1 LVDDR
6 TGNSGRPA
14 SLGRLTRLDWIVLGF
29 ALLTGVLGARRGF
42 LGTALSAVGVVVGA
56 LLGARLAPHLLS
68 DGARSPY
75 TPLVALLGAGAF
87 AVLFEAAGAT
97 VGGRL
102 RGALRFR
109 PLQGADSVAGFVL
122 GSAIGFVLVWVFGAV
137 ALQFPGQTRLRQE
150 AQRSEVLQK
159 LNEIAPPSR
168 ALRALARVDPFPTIV
183 GPLAPVEPPNPAV
196 LRVAGVRIAH
206 PSVVRVLGTACG
218 LAVSGSGWVAAPG
231 LVVTNA
237 HVVAGQDD
245 TTVEAPGSRRL
256 GAEAV
261 AFDPTNDVALLRVRG
276 LTARPLRLAEPDAGD
291 PVAILGYPENGPFR
305 ATPGRIGPT
314 VTIVT
319 DDALGRGPI
328 ARRIT
333 SFRGRVR
340 KGNSGGPA
348 VNARG
353 EVETTVFASRR
364 GADGGFGVP
373 TDFVRKA
380 VGAAREPVSTGDC

>member
-1 LVDDR
+1 MA
-6 TGNSGRPA
+6 SGP
-14 SLGRLTRLDWIVLGF
+14 SLTKLDWIVVGF
-29 ALLTGVLGARRGF
+29 ALLTGLLGARRGF
-42 LGTALSAVGVVVGA
+42 LASGLAAIGVVAGA

-68 DGARSPY
+68 DGSSSPY
-75 TPLVALLGAGAF
+75 TPLAALLGAGAF
-87 AVLFEAAGAT
+87 AVLFEAVGAT
-97 VGGRL
+97 LGGRL
-102 RGALRFR
+102 RGALRSR

-122 GSAIGFVLVWVFGAV
+122 GVAMGLVLVWVVGAV

-150 AQRSEVLQK
+150 AQRSEVLQR

-168 ALRALARVDPFPTIV
+168 ALRALARVDPFPSIV
-183 GPLAPVEPPNPAV
+183 GPLAPVEPPSARV
-196 LRVAGVRIAH
+196 LRTAGARAAA

-218 LAVSGSGWVAAPG
+218 LAVSGSGWVAAPS

-245 TTVEAPGSRRL
+245 TTVEAPGSDRL
-256 GAEAV
+256 DADAV
-261 AFDPTNDVALLRVRG
+261 AFDVVNDVAVLRVRG
-276 LTARPLRLAEPDAGD
+276 LGARPLRLVDSDAGD

-305 ATPGRIGPT
+305 ASAGRIGPT
-314 VTIVT
+314 VTVVT
-319 DDALGRGPI
+319 EDALGRDAV

-364 GADGGFGVP
+364 GSDGGFGVP
-373 TDFVRKA
+373 TDVVRKA
-380 VGAAREPVSTGDC
+380 IGTARAPVSTGGC

>member
-1 LVDDR
+1 V
-6 TGNSGRPA
+6 P
-14 SLGRLTRLDWIVLGF
+14 RLTRLDWIVLGF
-29 ALLTGVLGARRGF
+29 ALLTGLLGARRGF

-68 DGARSPY
+68 DGASSPY
-75 TPLVALLGAGAF
+75 TPLVALLAAGAF

-102 RGALRFR
+102 HGALRLR
-109 PLQGADSVAGFVL
+109 PLQGADSVGGFVL
-122 GSAIGFVLVWVFGAV
+122 GTAMGLVLAWVFGAV

-150 AQRSEVLQK
+150 AQRSEVLQR
-159 LNEIAPPSR
+159 LNEIAPPAR
-168 ALRALARVDPFPTIV
+168 ALRALARVDPFPSIV
-183 GPLAPVEPPNPAV
+183 GPLAPVEPPSPQV
-196 LRVAGVRIAH
+196 LRTPGVRTAA

-237 HVVAGQDD
+237 HVVAGQED
-245 TTVEAPGSRRL
+245 TTVQGPGTSRL
-256 GAEAV
+256 DADAV
-261 AFDPTNDVALLRVRG
+261 AFDATNDVAVLRVRG
-276 LTARPLRLAEPDAGD
+276 LGARPLRLAEPGSGD
-291 PVAILGYPENGPFR
+291 SVAILGYPENGPFR

-314 VTIVT
+314 VTVLT
-319 DDALGRGPI
+319 RDALGRETV

-333 SFRGRVR
+333 TFRGRVR

-364 GADGGFGVP
+364 GGSDGGFGVP
-373 TDFVRKA
+373 SDFVRKA
-380 VGAAREPVSTGDC
+380 LSRAREPVSTGGCAG

>member
-1 LVDDR
+1 V
-6 TGNSGRPA
+6 
-14 SLGRLTRLDWIVLGF
+14 
-29 ALLTGVLGARRGF
+29 
-42 LGTALSAVGVVVGA
+42 
-56 LLGARLAPHLLS
+56 
-68 DGARSPY
+68 
-75 TPLVALLGAGAF
+75 
-87 AVLFEAAGAT
+87 
-97 VGGRL
+97 
-102 RGALRFR
+102 
-109 PLQGADSVAGFVL
+109 
-122 GSAIGFVLVWVFGAV
+122 IGLVLVWVCGAV
-137 ALQFPGQTRLRQE
+137 ALQLPGQTRLRQE
-150 AQRSEVLQK
+150 AQRSEVLQR

-168 ALRALARVDPFPTIV
+168 ALRALARVDPFPSIV
-183 GPLAPVEPPNPAV
+183 GPLAPVEPPSPAV
-196 LRVAGVRIAH
+196 LRTPGVRTAY

-237 HVVAGQDD
+237 HVVAAQDD
-245 TTVEAPGSRRL
+245 TTVEAPGSGRL
-256 GAEAV
+256 DAEAV
-261 AFDPTNDVALLRVRG
+261 AFDSTNDVAVLRVRG
-276 LTARPLRLAEPDAGD
+276 LTARPLRAAEPGAGD

-305 ATPGRIGPT
+305 ATAGRIGPT
-314 VTIVT
+314 VTVVT
-319 DDALGRGPI
+319 DDALGGGPF

-380 VGAAREPVSTGDC
+380 LAGAREPVSTGGC

>member
-1 LVDDR
+1 L
-6 TGNSGRPA
+6 
-14 SLGRLTRLDWIVLGF
+14 IVLGF
-29 ALLTGVLGARRGF
+29 ALLTGFLGARRGF
-42 LGTALSAVGVVVGA
+42 LATALAAVGVVVGA

-68 DGARSPY
+68 EGSTSPY
-75 TPLVALLGAGAF
+75 TPLIALLSAGAF
-87 AVLFEAAGAT
+87 AVLFEAVGAT

-102 RGALRFR
+102 RGALRLR

-122 GSAIGFVLVWVFGAV
+122 GAAMGLVVVWVVGAV

-150 AQRSEVLQK
+150 AQRSEVLQR

-168 ALRALARVDPFPTIV
+168 ALRALARVDPFPSIV
-183 GPLAPVEPPNPAV
+183 GPLAPVEPPSPQV
-196 LRVAGVRIAH
+196 LRTPGVRTAA

-218 LAVSGSGWVAAPG
+218 LAVSGSGWVAASG

-245 TTVEAPGSRRL
+245 TTVEAPGSGRL
-256 GAEAV
+256 DAEAV
-261 AFDPTNDVALLRVRG
+261 AFDATNDVVVLRVPG
-276 LTARPLRLAEPDAGD
+276 LRARPLRLVEPDAGD

-305 ATPGRIGPT
+305 ATPGRVGPT
-314 VTIVT
+314 VTVVT
-319 DDALGRGPI
+319 EDALGRETV

-333 SFRGRVR
+333 TFRGRVR

-364 GADGGFGVP
+364 GSDGGFGVP

-380 VGAAREPVSTGDC
+380 LAGSGDLVSTGAC

>member
-1 LVDDR
+1 V
-6 TGNSGRPA
+6 P
-14 SLGRLTRLDWIVLGF
+14 RLTRLDWIVLGF
-29 ALLTGVLGARRGF
+29 ALLTGLLGARRGF

-68 DGARSPY
+68 DGASSPY
-75 TPLVALLGAGAF
+75 TPLVALLAAGAF

-102 RGALRFR
+102 HGALRLR

-122 GSAIGFVLVWVFGAV
+122 GTAMGLVLAWVFGAV

-150 AQRSEVLQK
+150 AQRSEVLQR
-159 LNEIAPPSR
+159 LNEIAPPAR
-168 ALRALARVDPFPTIV
+168 ALRALARVDPFPSIV
-183 GPLAPVEPPNPAV
+183 GPLAPVEPPSPQV
-196 LRVAGVRIAH
+196 LRTPGVRTAA

-237 HVVAGQDD
+237 HVVAGQED
-245 TTVEAPGSRRL
+245 TTVQGPGTSRL
-256 GAEAV
+256 DADAV
-261 AFDPTNDVALLRVRG
+261 AFDATNDVAVLRVRG
-276 LTARPLRLAEPDAGD
+276 LGARPLRLAEPGSGD
-291 PVAILGYPENGPFR
+291 SVAILGYPENGPFR

-314 VTIVT
+314 VTVLT
-319 DDALGRGPI
+319 RDALGRETV

-333 SFRGRVR
+333 TFRGRVR

-364 GADGGFGVP
+364 GSDGGFGVP
-373 TDFVRKA
+373 SDFVRKA
-380 VGAAREPVSTGDC
+380 LSRAREPVSTGGCAG